1 MPFPAARPYSSYF
14 EHSKATYRKG
24 QVASP
29 ASVSD
34 PGLMM
39 PTPHTH
45 HRQSGPRA
53 MTAGFL
59 SSHTPYTYT
68 GYGMS
73 LAAPAPSPAP
83 YWDTRPVP
91 RMPSGVPEWAPR
103 QSAPAPGWS
112 WPEEPSVAQE
122 REEGPRLEW
131 FTPFLQ

>member
-45 HRQSGPRA
+45 HRQSGLCVCCVNA
-53 MTAGFL
+53 WIMEHHGFGGCGGSL
-59 SSHTPYTYT
+59 RCDRVGEKTLDNMYYYNAEHNLNVTYV
-68 GYGMS
+68 GYSDHG
-73 LAAPAPSPAP
+73 
-83 YWDTRPVP
+83 
-91 RMPSGVPEWAPR
+91 
-103 QSAPAPGWS
+103 
-112 WPEEPSVAQE
+112 
-122 REEGPRLEW
+122 
-131 FTPFLQ
+131 